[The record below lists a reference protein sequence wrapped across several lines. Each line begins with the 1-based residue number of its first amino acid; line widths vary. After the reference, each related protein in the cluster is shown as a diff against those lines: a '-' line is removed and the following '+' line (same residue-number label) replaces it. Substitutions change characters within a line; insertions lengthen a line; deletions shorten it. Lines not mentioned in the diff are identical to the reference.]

1 MRKPVIDAAIA
12 LFAASTGSA
21 LAEDAD
27 TSFHRASRTG
37 AMATD
42 QLKRQIDALGYDLG
56 SFEPD
61 DGAFN
66 TRIVDRQSGLPVKAQ
81 FDKVTGE
88 LLRAALG
95 SR

>member
-1 MRKPVIDAAIA
+1 MRKPV
-12 LFAASTGSA
+12 
-21 LAEDAD
+21 
-27 TSFHRASRTG
+27 
-37 AMATD
+37 
-42 QLKRQIDALGYDLG
+42 IDALGYDLG